1 MTEEF
6 IGCIEEELKEIELF
20 YEENGVEVEAYTLH
34 NGSCFFN
41 MLLKEIEKV
50 CQTLIIIIM
59 RYQNG
64 FLY

>member
-34 NGSCFFN
+34 NGFFFFN

>member
-34 NGSCFFN
+34 NGSFFQYVV
-41 MLLKEIEKV
+41 KEIEKV

>member
-34 NGSCFFN
+34 NGSSFTIC
-41 MLLKEIEKV
+41 
-50 CQTLIIIIM
+50 C
-59 RYQNG
+59 
-64 FLY
+64 

>member
-6 IGCIEEELKEIELF
+6 IGCIEEELKEIE
-20 YEENGVEVEAYTLH
+20 
-34 NGSCFFN
+34 
-41 MLLKEIEKV
+41 KV
-50 CQTLIIIIM
+50 CQTLFIIIM

>member
-34 NGSCFFN
+34 NGSFFN

>member
-34 NGSCFFN
+34 NFICLS
-41 MLLKEIEKV
+41 LQEKE
-50 CQTLIIIIM
+50 C
-59 RYQNG
+59 G
-64 FLY
+64 